1 MDFDK
6 EFKKG
11 QNIALVLGIIWMLFI
26 ISAVSF
32 MLYVL
37 YKWLLGQINGFK
49 TQIKDVSESY
59 I

>member
-37 YKWLLGQINGFK
+37 YKWLLG
-49 TQIKDVSESY
+49 
-59 I
+59 